1 MTTGPLKQTPPATP
15 APGAATDLTR
25 ASTRM
30 SRPSRPTRAERN
42 IAVPRAPWLLIVPSL
57 VLALFIISYPIF
69 NIVWQ
74 SLHDVSRFGQIR
86 DFSGLQ
92 NFYNVFGDPVFLS
105 ALKNTLIWT
114 FCVVVGTVGVSVP
127 VALVLN
133 QDFYGRGIAR
143 TIVMLPWSVSLTM
156 TAVVWRW
163 AFNDDYGMVNVTLQK
178 LGLIAGPIHWLATPE
193 YAFPVEIAVGILV
206 SIPFT
211 TTIFLGGLSSVPGDI
226 YEAAR
231 IDGASAWQQFRQLT
245 LPLLKPFINMA
256 ILLNVIYVFN
266 SFPIIWVMTQ
276 GGPDDSTHIL
286 VTYLYELGFRLGRP
300 GEAAAVSLIMLL
312 ILFAFSVAYLRVQA
326 KRGGAEGDLA

>member
-1 MTTGPLKQTPPATP
+1 MTTGPLKQTPPAK
-15 APGAATDLTR
+15 ATDLDSAR
-25 ASTRM
+25 TRM
-30 SRPSRPTRAERN
+30 SRPHRAERN
-42 IAVPRAPWLLIVPSL
+42 IALPRAPWLLIVPSL

-105 ALKNTLIWT
+105 ALKNTIIWT
-114 FCVVVGTVGVSVP
+114 FCVVVGTVGISVP

-178 LGLIAGPIHWLATPE
+178 LGLIGGPIHWLATPE

-300 GEAAAVSLIMLL
+300 GEAAAVSLIMLV

-326 KRGGAEGDLA
+326 RRGGAEGDLA